1 MKASFT
7 FRKMDSTDAI
17 KQHTLAKL
25 KRLERFEDNEVTVHV
40 TFEMDKF
47 HRSVE
52 LQATIHGKT
61 FVSTEQRGDM
71 YEAIDVC
78 VDKLNRQISRDKSK
92 RKHHKGQ
99 QGSYPQ
105 IIG

>member
-25 KRLERFEDNEVTVHV
+25 KRLERFEDSEVTVHV
-40 TFEMDKF
+40 TFEVDKF
-47 HRSVE
+47 HRCVE
-52 LQATIHGKT
+52 LQATIHGRT
-61 FVSTEQRGDM
+61 FVSTEKRGDM
-71 YEAIDVC
+71 YEAIDIC
-78 VDKLNRQISRDKSK
+78 VDKLNRQISRSKSK

-105 IIG
+105 AIG